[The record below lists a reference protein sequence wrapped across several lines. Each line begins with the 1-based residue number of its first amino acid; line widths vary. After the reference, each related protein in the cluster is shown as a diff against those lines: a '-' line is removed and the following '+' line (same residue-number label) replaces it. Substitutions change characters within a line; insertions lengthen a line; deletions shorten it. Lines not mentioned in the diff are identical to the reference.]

1 MLRYEFEIL
10 SLQSDNSN
18 KSPRSGLVK
27 ARLAG
32 AEIAKGDVMVFL
44 DAHCE
49 CAHGW
54 LQPLL
59 GRIQESPKSV
69 VVPLIDVISSRT
81 FEYPT
86 DGYGFDVI
94 SLRNH

>member
-1 MLRYEFEIL
+1 
-10 SLQSDNSN
+10 
-18 KSPRSGLVK
+18 
-27 ARLAG
+27 
-32 AEIAKGDVMVFL
+32 MVYL

-59 GRIQESPKSV
+59 NRVQESPKSV
-69 VVPLIDVISSRT
+69 VVPLIDVISSKS
-81 FEYPT
+81 FEYQT

-94 SLRNH
+94 SHSSLFLYANDENL

>member
-1 MLRYEFEIL
+1 
-10 SLQSDNSN
+10 
-18 KSPRSGLVK
+18 
-27 ARLAG
+27 
-32 AEIAKGDVMVFL
+32 MVFL

-59 GRIQESPKSV
+59 NRVHESPKSV
-69 VVPLIDVISSRT
+69 VVPLIDVISSKT
-81 FEYPT
+81 FEYET

-94 SLRNH
+94 SHCVTFMQMMRMFDSI

>member
-1 MLRYEFEIL
+1 
-10 SLQSDNSN
+10 
-18 KSPRSGLVK
+18 
-27 ARLAG
+27 
-32 AEIAKGDVMVFL
+32 MVFL

-94 SLRNH
+94 SLAS